1 MPLDMNKTIHNSS
14 KVEFSRQVITK
25 TNNEM
30 SKQIGTIVV
39 STESLILS
47 LQYVNLRKYLY
58 NLLKNL

>member
-58 NLLKNL
+58 NILKNL